1 MNLKNKFLFMGG
13 ICISLIILTLVN
25 CQAMLIA
32 ECGDRNYLNDTA
44 DYIIEGTVEKVEI
57 NKSFTYV
64 DLKIN
69 NYIKGTPFTND
80 LLQIVIPGGNNLW
93 VEDQPVFYEDK
104 EVRIYFQEENGELS
118 IICGVMGVEEISE
131 DLSYRVYDGCNME
144 GEEGTPVS

>member
-1 MNLKNKFLFMGG
+1 MGG